1 MMNYYTMEKL
11 IEYQQNEIELK
22 ARQMWKW
29 LNSQHLRQTMNIS
42 TPVTVQP
49 TAACCPYC

>member
-1 MMNYYTMEKL
+1 MMNHYTMEKL

-29 LNSQHLRQTMNIS
+29 LNSQDCS
-42 TPVTVQP
+42 TNRCLLPLLLDGGTSKN
-49 TAACCPYC
+49 